1 MMFDYGEA
9 CPISKASTVLCERW
23 TLQLI
28 REMALG
34 ATRFSEFQRYLPKM
48 SPTLLNSRLRML
60 EEQGI
65 VVKKKV
71 PEKKG
76 FEYQLTPAGNALKPV
91 LSELGKWGMQWVFES
106 MSDEQ
111 LNVSTIVRDFAVS
124 FDISQLPSGA
134 STMQFTISDEK
145 APTKKYVL
153 VRDGKA
159 QVCEDN
165 IGHDVD
171 VYFTASLKTLYEI
184 WYGDIGVT
192 EARDRELLKVV
203 GAPVYTRNL
212 SKWLRTS
219 QFAPFNKKHGC

>member
-1 MMFDYGEA
+1 
-9 CPISKASTVLCERW
+9 
-23 TLQLI
+23 
-28 REMALG
+28 
-34 ATRFSEFQRYLPKM
+34 M

-171 VYFTASLKTLYEI
+171 VYFIASLKTLYEI

-192 EARDRELLKVV
+192 EACDRELLKVV